1 WSARGAAA
9 MLEMSVVAGNSALQ
23 RARETLRAHLPERRD
38 EWRRSQTLD
47 PLEQEALAGYMDAWQ
62 RTDLRALAALL
73 KEDAQLTMPPSP
85 AWVFG
90 RDAIARFFARYP
102 FRPSARTH
110 LHVPTRANRQPAY
123 AVFLQAEAGAPPEP
137 FGLEVLRIEDGLIA
151 EIHYFLQ
158 PELLGRF
165 AVAPLA

>member
-1 WSARGAAA
+1 VLARY
-9 MLEMSVVAGNSALQ
+9 L
-23 RARETLRAHLPERRD
+23 
-38 EWRRSQTLD
+38 
-47 PLEQEALAGYMDAWQ
+47 DAWK
-62 RTDLRALAALL
+62 RTDVHALAALL
-73 KEDAQLTMPPSP
+73 KEDAHLTMPPSP

-102 FRPSARTH
+102 FGPTARPH

-123 AVFLQAEAGAPPEP
+123 AVFLQAAEPGAPPDP
-137 FGLEVLRIEDGLIA
+137 FAVEVLRIQDGLIA

-165 AVAPLA
+165 AVAPPA